1 MKIVYY
7 LPSLYI
13 SGGLERIITFK
24 ANYFA
29 EHLKDSEV
37 YIITSEQN
45 NNEPYFKVSPQ
56 IKLIDINVLIDTPIN
71 QNKLLKLLK
80 YPFKYLLFK
89 SRFKRIIKEINPD
102 ILISTLRRELNFISS
117 IDKKIVKIGEFHISR
132 FSYHSYSI
140 KTTSLIVGYIKSYF
154 EKRFIRNINSL
165 DSFVVLTEEEKTFWP
180 EINNIEV
187 IHNPLIINPVA
198 KSDCNNKK
206 VIAVG
211 RYAHQKG
218 FDMLIEAWK
227 IVADLHP
234 EWVLSIYGEG
244 DDAVLKRLIDK
255 YNLHNS
261 CLLKS
266 ATQEIFN
273 KYCESSIYVLSSRFE
288 GMPMVLLE
296 AIAFGLPLVS
306 FDCPCG
312 PKDIINTLKD
322 GILVK
327 SGDINELAEKICFL
341 IENEEIRKEMGI
353 NARKNS
359 ERFKIEH
366 IADQWRL
373 LFEKL
378 VKNKTINKD

>member
-140 KTTSLIVGYIKSYF
+140 KTTSLILDYIKSYF

-187 IHNPLIINPVA
+187 IHNPLTINPVT

-234 EWVLSIYGEG
+234 EWVLTIYGEG
-244 DDAVLKRLIDK
+244 DDETLKRLIDK

-261 CLLKS
+261 CLLKP
-266 ATQEIFN
+266 AIQEIVN
-273 KYCESSIYVLSSRFE
+273 KYCESSIFVLSSRYE
-288 GMPMVLLE
+288 G
-296 AIAFGLPLVS
+296 FGLVITEAMACGVPPIA

-312 PKDIINTLKD
+312 PKDIINNFKD

-327 SGDINELAEKICFL
+327 SEDINELADKICFL
-341 IENEEIRKEMGI
+341 IENENIRKEMGI
-353 NARKNS
+353 KARKSS

-366 IADQWRL
+366 ITMQWES

-378 VKNKTINKD
+378 VKIKQ

>member
-140 KTTSLIVGYIKSYF
+140 KTTSLILDYIKSYF

-187 IHNPLIINPVA
+187 IHNPLTINPVT

-234 EWVLSIYGEG
+234 EWVLTIYGEG
-244 DDAVLKRLIDK
+244 DDETLKRLIDK

-261 CLLKS
+261 CLLKP
-266 ATQEIFN
+266 ATQEIVN
-273 KYCESSIYVLSSRFE
+273 KYCESSIFVLSSRYE
-288 GMPMVLLE
+288 G
-296 AIAFGLPLVS
+296 FGLVITEAMACGVPPIT

-312 PKDIINTLKD
+312 PKDIINNFKD

-327 SGDINELAEKICFL
+327 SEDINELAVKICFL
-341 IENEEIRKEMGI
+341 IENENIRKEMGI
-353 NARKNS
+353 KARKSS

-366 IADQWRL
+366 ITMQWES

-378 VKNKTINKD
+378 VKIKQ